1 MAWTIVAPSN
11 IALGGQGITERS
23 TTQRHPLGTEVYI
36 VDPTWGAG
44 YAKYVKGVSSAEKNE
59 WCTFDQ
65 HAGAIVRL
73 AANAKGTVGITKTT
87 LTASYYGWIA
97 TGGVHTGQCLTQF
110 ADNGKV
116 FITGT
121 AGAVDDTSV
130 AGDLVSGAVG
140 RALTV
145 ADSGVTVFELD
156 RPFVTDADS

>member
-1 MAWTIVAPSN
+1 MAYTITDPMVGAQP
-11 IALGGQGITERS
+11 ITDRS
-23 TTQRHPLGTEVYI
+23 TTQKHPLGLHVKAT
-36 VDPTWGAG
+36 DPTFGNG
-44 YAKYVKGVSSAEKNE
+44 LFMYVKGVASAENHE

-73 AANAKGTVGITKTT
+73 VAGAKGMGGITMTT
-87 LTASYYGWIA
+87 LTASYYGWVA
-97 TGGVHTGQCLTQF
+97 RGGIVTGQCLTSF

-116 FITGT
+116 FCTGT
-121 AGAVDDTSV
+121 AGAVDDASV

-145 ADSGVTVFELD
+145 ADSGVTLFELD